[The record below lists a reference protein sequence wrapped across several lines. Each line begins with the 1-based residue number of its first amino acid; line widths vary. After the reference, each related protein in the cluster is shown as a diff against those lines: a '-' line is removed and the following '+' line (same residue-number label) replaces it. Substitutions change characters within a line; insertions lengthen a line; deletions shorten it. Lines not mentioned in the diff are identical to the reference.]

1 MEITTGL
8 ALVLAF
14 FAGFSY
20 FARRFLGD
28 LYLERAIVLGPL
40 TGLIMGDLQTGLLIG
55 GTMELIFMGAADIG
69 GSVPP
74 NLPIGSVLGTAFA
87 ISGGLSVEEA
97 LVIAVPAALLG
108 AFFEALAKTIST
120 VFVRGA
126 ETYAARGSTGGVA
139 AMVHLGN
146 LAHFL
151 AIFIPAFL
159 GLRLG
164 GPAVAAFTQ
173 GIPAWL
179 QAGINTTGRIL
190 PALGFG
196 ILLSTLAAPRLLP
209 WFFLGFVIAAYL
221 AVGVLGVALVGFL
234 IAAIMI
240 IRGGGIQILAVEH
253 GEEEVPTGVEPELVT
268 MAERRQIF
276 WRSFAIQSA
285 FSFDRMQ
292 SLGFTWTLLPLL
304 QRLYGRTEEMSR
316 ALLRH
321 LTFFNTHMWIPGPI
335 FAMVSEL
342 EARKARAPEEVDT
355 QDIQAVKGSLMGPLA
370 GIGDSMF
377 HGTLRPLAG
386 GVAASLALQGNP
398 IAPLFFLLATN
409 VVHIW
414 VRWYSQRQGFRL
426 GASLFER
433 LDQTSL
439 RRLMEGA
446 AIAGL
451 MGVGGLVGTWL
462 PITTPLT
469 YTVQGAQVAIQG
481 MLDSIMPKLLPL
493 LFTLGVYWAVRRG
506 VKTTTILLVLVVIG
520 LVAGALGILG

>member
-20 FARRFLGD
+20 FARRFMGD

-55 GTMELIFMGAADIG
+55 GTLELIFMGAVDIG

-74 NLPIGSVLGTAFA
+74 NLPIGSTLGTAFA

-108 AFFEALAKTIST
+108 SFFEALAKTVST

-126 ETYAARGSTGGVA
+126 ETYAARGSVGGVA

-164 GPAVAAFTQ
+164 GPAVVAFTES
-173 GIPAWL
+173 IPAWL
-179 QAGINTTGRIL
+179 QAGINTAGRIL

-209 WFFLGFVIAAYL
+209 WFFIGFLIAAYL
-221 AVGVLGVALVGFL
+221 QVGVLGVALVGIL
-234 IAAIMI
+234 VAAILI
-240 IRGGGIQILAVEH
+240 IRSGGVQILAVQ
-253 GEEEVPTGVEPELVT
+253 EEEGARAGVEPELVS
-268 MAERRQIF
+268 MADRRQIF
-276 WRSFAIQSA
+276 WRSFALQSA

-292 SLGFTWTLLPLL
+292 SLGFTWTLLPFL
-304 QRLYGRTEEMSR
+304 QKLYGRTEELSK

-321 LTFFNTHMWIPGPI
+321 LTFFNTHMWVPGPI
-335 FAMVSEL
+335 FAMVAEL
-342 EARKARAPEEVDT
+342 EARRARNPEEVDV

-398 IAPLFFLLATN
+398 IAPIFFLLATN
-409 VVHIW
+409 IVHIW
-414 VRWYSQRQGFRL
+414 VRWYTQRQGFRL
-426 GASLFER
+426 GAGLFER
-433 LDQTSL
+433 LDQASL

-451 MGVGGLVGTWL
+451 MGIGGLVGTWL
-462 PITTPLT
+462 TITTPLT
-469 YTVQGAQVAIQG
+469 YTIEGAEVAIQS
-481 MLDSIMPKLLPL
+481 MLDSIMPKILPL

-506 VKTTTILLVLVVIG
+506 VRTSIILVVLAIIG
-520 LVAGALGILG
+520 LVAGALKILA